1 MQRQRNSAVFGKLWG
16 IWIGFGLRWMVPVV
30 AEMKGLHGGTLSIQA
45 GGVFLG
51 SLKGLGTCVCVR
63 VHVCYL

>member
-1 MQRQRNSAVFGKLWG
+1 M
-16 IWIGFGLRWMVPVV
+16 PVV

-51 SLKGLGTCVCVR
+51 SLKGLGTCVFVCVCAC
-63 VHVCYL
+63 VCYL